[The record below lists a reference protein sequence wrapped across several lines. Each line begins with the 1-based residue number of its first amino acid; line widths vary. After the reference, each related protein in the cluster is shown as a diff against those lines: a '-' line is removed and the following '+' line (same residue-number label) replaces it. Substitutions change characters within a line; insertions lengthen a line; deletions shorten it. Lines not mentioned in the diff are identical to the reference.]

1 MRKLMRMIIR
11 INLLKEPAL
20 QPRHDPAAKK
30 GRLSLSINQNLLDRL
45 EPFKQQVN
53 LSAQAEQLFA
63 RMLEELE
70 NRAWADRNAAALV
83 AHGRDIADTG
93 LAGTEFERI

>member
-1 MRKLMRMIIR
+1 MQTHYDS
-11 INLLKEPAL
+11 N
-20 QPRHDPAAKK
+20 AKK

-53 LSAQAEQLFA
+53 FSAQAELLLA

-70 NRAWADRNAAALV
+70 NRTWAEKNTAALK
-83 AHGRDIADTG
+83 AHGKDIAKTG
-93 LAGTEFERI
+93 LAGAEFDRI

>member
-1 MRKLMRMIIR
+1 M
-11 INLLKEPAL
+11 
-20 QPRHDPAAKK
+20 QPHYNPAARK
-30 GRLSLSINQNLLDRL
+30 GRLSLSISQDLLDRL

-70 NRAWADRNAAALV
+70 NRAWAERNVEALA
-83 AHGRDIADTG
+83 AHGGDIAATG
-93 LAGTEFERI
+93 LAGAEFDRI